1 MYGTRCIKCGSYGW
15 RRDEDGREACGLCGA
30 YPFPDNNP
38 FSRRREDG
46 AIPARTV
53 TISPEAEAAT
63 DAAIGKLWAKGMR
76 PTPAQRARIES
87 IIQSVI
93 DEHEKGEQP

>member
-1 MYGTRCIKCGSYGW
+1 MPVYPCDNCGEPADQITHAGYRCTKCGLQW
-15 RRDEDGREACGLCGA
+15 KAQA
-30 YPFPDNNP
+30 
-38 FSRRREDG
+38 

-63 DAAIGKLWAKGMR
+63 DAAIGKLWAKVMR

-93 DEHEKGEQP
+93 DEQVKGEQP